1 MSRKLRFCQIAEQNR
16 AKLPKKFV
24 PNYRKLKKIYYFC
37 GVKDLIYRVLCVTI
51 KMILTAIGEYAYR
64 RPEDGIYIVP
74 IGCLKH

>member
-1 MSRKLRFCQIAEQNR
+1 MRINLSRKLQFCQITEKIR
-16 AKLPKKFV
+16 AKLPKTEKF
-24 PNYRKLKKIYYFC
+24 YYFC
-37 GVKDLIYRVLCVTI
+37 GVKDLIYRVLCIVI

>member
-1 MSRKLRFCQIAEQNR
+1 MPNYRIKLCQITEKIR
-16 AKLPKKFV
+16 AKLPKTEKF
-24 PNYRKLKKIYYFC
+24 YYFC
-37 GVKDLIYRVLCVTI
+37 GIKDLIYSILYKAI